1 MNKVKDL
8 ITLTVL
14 GVLLFV
20 LYKTTDD
27 VLALLCVVVILVC
40 YVFKHLK
47 LQSYIKMELKDQINL
62 FNLMF
67 NSSKDM
73 ILYHDLE
80 YRIKTC
86 NETFCN
92 TFNIRHE
99 DVENQNACVLLKYL
113 LKDDKRVEEVMDEVY
128 IKSRNAY
135 KSGKSMQFIEKFY
148 LPSGELGIFNILT
161 IPVCKNDKALSGFI
175 VAINNITEIYK
186 ITKSARET
194 SEQLHCMLDNMPMY
208 AFMKDL
214 DNKLIVGSS
223 SFEEIIV
230 KDGKKFNEM
239 TLEDAYEKE
248 YLDFVRDEELEIYK
262 TGKPVV
268 IERKISFKGK
278 MFWARVHKAPVY
290 DENGNVQY
298 LLVMYENMEA
308 EKEIERQK
316 ECFIETLI
324 HDLKIPTLAQ
334 LRGLE
339 LIKNGVMG
347 DINSEQN
354 ELLHQIEN
362 SCKYIL
368 EMISMVLKTYR
379 LENGQKHIVYENI
392 NIPELILEVFE
403 EMKNN
408 AKEKNI
414 ILMLD
419 MHNLEN
425 LTVEADMEDLKTVFI
440 NLLSNA
446 IMYSKKSQ
454 QIIVTVKKVD
464 NYAHFEIINK
474 GITLSERDC
483 LTMFNKT
490 IDSTPKYSTV
500 GHGIT
505 LYLCKKIIESHKGE
519 IYASTD
525 GYETNK
531 FTFTLPLEK
540 EKNISHM
547 ATLLNS

>member
-14 GVLLFV
+14 GVLLYV

-27 VLALLCVVVILVC
+27 VLALLCVVIILVC
-40 YVFKHLK
+40 YVIKHLK
-47 LQSYIKMELKDQINL
+47 LQSYMKMGLKDQIDL

-99 DVENQNACVLLKYL
+99 DVENQNARVLLKYL
-113 LKDDKRVEEVMDEVY
+113 LKDDKRVEEVIDEVY

-161 IPVCKNDKALSGFI
+161 IPVCKNNKALSGFI

-194 SEQLHCMLDNMPMY
+194 SEQLHCMLNNMPMY

-290 DENGNVQY
+290 DENGKVQY

-347 DINSEQN
+347 NINSEQN
-354 ELLHQIEN
+354 ELLYQIEN

-419 MHNLEN
+419 MYNLEK

-454 QIIVTVKKVD
+454 QIIVSVKKVD

>member
-99 DVENQNACVLLKYL
+99 DVENQNARVLLKYL

-194 SEQLHCMLDNMPMY
+194 SEQLHCMLNNMPMY